1 MSEFEIDEIYVLYKE
16 LLKSKLSLIQIDK
29 DASPLV
35 AQQKYDE
42 INVFISKR
50 NEIYKNIQEIQ
61 QELVYILNSNKP
73 HDSFLDTIDFK
84 TTFEQVD
91 ENTIPQLKSIL
102 EKLENKQNKS
112 EEILKLINLLKYF
125 II

>member
-61 QELVYILNSNKP
+61 QELVYILNSNIP

-125 II
+125 IS